1 MNEYLYNKKLYI
13 EQSLIWKNIH
23 INSLTK
29 SKSTLGYQRAG
40 QHKKPRNI
48 NIVLVLIILILNMFI
63 ILFIINKYI

>member
-13 EQSLIWKNIH
+13 EQSLILKNIH

-29 SKSTLGYQRAG
+29 SKLTLGYQTAG

>member
-1 MNEYLYNKKLYI
+1 MNIYLIKIGIINDH
-13 EQSLIWKNIH
+13 LILKIAPIQTH
-23 INSLTK
+23 LTK
-29 SKSTLGYQRAG
+29 SKSTQGYQTAG